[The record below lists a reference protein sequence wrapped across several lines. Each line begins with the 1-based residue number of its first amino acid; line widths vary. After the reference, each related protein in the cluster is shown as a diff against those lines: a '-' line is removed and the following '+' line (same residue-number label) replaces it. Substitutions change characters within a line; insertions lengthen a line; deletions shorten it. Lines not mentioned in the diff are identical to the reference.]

1 MNSPQIFALVLS
13 KHSMDDGLFAGLL
26 QSIVQDPNP
35 FVETLAANL
44 LNTTP
49 RVVEYA
55 LGAVNAENNLTRA
68 ALVGLLLDTLN
79 QDRPECRSQLRKPLD
94 PLRDPSSGFTIRDV
108 VILPV
113 QSKRPTAHS
122 LPGVASLP
130 YPSAV
135 PMIVE
140 VTDVGL
146 EARPDL
152 VGVVETALSDEPSE
166 STQILRAFVAGF
178 RGYNDCPD
186 LTQGRPELSAVVTQ
200 LFERSLGTQQDIFA
214 TSWLKD
220 SPWTAVMAA
229 PLETPTFGAI
239 VPGQD
244 SPCSQDCTV
253 DNLTQPVPIT

>member
-1 MNSPQIFALVLS
+1 
-13 KHSMDDGLFAGLL
+13 MDDGIFGSLL
-26 QSIVQDPNP
+26 QSIVQNP
-35 FVETLAANL
+35 QPYIDALAANV

-55 LGAVNAENNLTRA
+55 LDAVNAENNLTRA

-79 QDRPECRSQLRKPLD
+79 KDRPECRSQLRHPLD

-113 QSKRPTAHS
+113 QSKRATAHS
-122 LPGVASLP
+122 LPGLGSTP

-140 VTDVGL
+140 VTDVGF

-166 STQILRAFVAGF
+166 STQVLRAFVAGY

-186 LTQGRPELSAVVTQ
+186 LTQGRPELSALVSQ
-200 LFERSLGTQQDIFA
+200 LLERSLGTQQDLFA
-214 TSWLKD
+214 TNWLRE

-229 PLETPTFGAI
+229 PLETPTFGSV
-239 VPGQD
+239 VPGET

-253 DNLTQPVPIT
+253 DNLTVPVPITAPNTP